1 MNKKNLV
8 TLSPSEARENG
19 KKGGVKS
26 GEARRRKRSLKEAMQ
41 HMLHEAE
48 IDEDVREMLAKEG
61 IDERDFTH
69 TIAITR
75 SLIAK
80 AEAGD
85 VSAYNAIRDI
95 LGEKPAEGLNV
106 NIPSRV
112 EVCIVESP
120 YNVDFAS
127 SEDEVDTTRMR

>member
-1 MNKKNLV
+1 MNNKNLV

-19 KKGGVKS
+19 RKGGIKS
-26 GEARRRKRSLKEAMQ
+26 VEARRRKRTLKEAMQ
-41 HMLHEAE
+41 HLLHEAE
-48 IDEDVREMLAKEG
+48 IDDDVREMLAKEG
-61 IDERDFTH
+61 IDEKDFTH

-95 LGEKPAEGLNV
+95 LGEKPDNNV
-106 NIPSRV
+106 NLNIPSSV
-112 EVCIVESP
+112 KIEIVESP

-127 SEDEVDTTRMR
+127 SEDEVDTTRMI

>member
-19 KKGGVKS
+19 HKGGVKS

-48 IDEDVREMLAKEG
+48 IDEDVRKMLAKEG

-127 SEDEVDTTRMR
+127 SEDEVDLTRMR